1 MNLDAVEGELRSR
14 DQPGSSGASPSPVPP
29 GNQPKMGEGAGSKDQ
44 DKPDLDKFAAKLGMD
59 DDARSS
65 DEGSRSGKSRGR
77 LSLRRERNPVVFVLL
92 GGASAVGT
100 AIGVVR
106 AVRRM
111 VIRPAR

>member
-29 GNQPKMGEGAGSKDQ
+29 GNRPKMGEGAGSKDQ
-44 DKPDLDKFAAKLGMD
+44 DKPDLDKFAAKLGID

-65 DEGSRSGKSRGR
+65 DEASGKGRRER